1 MEYQEYKEGTK
12 KIHQKDLAIEED
24 LASQLYVNSKICA
37 DKFDSY
43 NKALSF
49 FSWGMLFLCLTYV
62 SLLFV

>member
-1 MEYQEYKEGTK
+1 MEYQEYKKALENPS
-12 KIHQKDLAIEED
+12 KDLAIEED

-49 FSWGMLFLCLTYV
+49 FRGGCCFCA
-62 SLLFV
+62 

>member
-1 MEYQEYKEGTK
+1 MEYQEYKKALENPS
-12 KIHQKDLAIEED
+12 KDLAIEED

-62 SLLFV
+62 SLLFF

>member
-1 MEYQEYKEGTK
+1 MEYQEYKKALENPS
-12 KIHQKDLAIEED
+12 KDLAIEED